1 MGTYICE
8 AFNGVPNN
16 ATQEFQ
22 IHVYCELKNHF
33 ALCALGQQESR
44 FFHSIDL
51 KHFFISF
58 SNHLGGGASG
68 GGLSGL
74 FDKTDKKN

>member
-22 IHVYCELKNHF
+22 IHVYCELTNPY
-33 ALCALGQQESR
+33 ALSVLRQ
-44 FFHSIDL
+44 
-51 KHFFISF
+51 
-58 SNHLGGGASG
+58 
-68 GGLSGL
+68 
-74 FDKTDKKN
+74 

>member
-22 IHVYCELKNHF
+22 IHVYCELTNHF
-33 ALCALGQQESR
+33 ALLGQSR
-44 FFHSIDL
+44 PTAG
-51 KHFFISF
+51 K
-58 SNHLGGGASG
+58 A
-68 GGLSGL
+68 
-74 FDKTDKKN
+74 